1 MAKILV
7 FLSNTE
13 GTIKEMTT
21 TLYQYQHLNEEM
33 KARGI
38 EIEESSLPQPEN
50 IEGKHAKLMYNTE
63 TGEFFYKYEDRPL
76 TAEEELAKV
85 RAENEILTE
94 SLIDFKTQ
102 YMAVPCQN
110 HQDYPVVIDKIIEEA
125 KKDGTV

>member
-1 MAKILV
+1 MELVLFTDNQSGDIKNVVSQANRKYLSEDDLSKGFVFNVEDIPKPEIKSGKLANLKINV
-7 FLSNTE
+7 KT
-13 GTIKEMTT
+13 
-21 TLYQYQHLNEEM
+21 NE
-33 KARGI
+33 
-38 EIEESSLPQPEN
+38 L
-50 IEGKHAKLMYNTE
+50 
-63 TGEFFYKYEDRPL
+63 FYEYVDRPL
-76 TAEEELAKV
+76 TQDEELAKV

>member
-38 EIEESSLPQPEN
+38 EVEESSLPQPEN
-50 IEGKHAKLMYNTE
+50 IEGKHAKLIYNTE

-85 RAENEILTE
+85 KAENEVLTE
-94 SLIDFKTQ
+94 SLIDLKTQ
-102 YMAVPCQN
+102 YMSVPCQY
-110 HQDYPVVIDKIIEEA
+110 HQDYSVKIDKVLEGVEA
-125 KKDGTV
+125 DGTV